1 MDILTQKTPTALAIA
16 QAVGITGSVFL
27 VGSNVSLSVVGI
39 PAAMQAP
46 APLAVKQW
54 YTIFTRGGAIAR
66 PLAAISALA
75 TGYLAYHQD
84 RTSTPFRLNALATLL
99 LPSIV
104 PFTILVLGPTNNKLM
119 AKKDE
124 LANASL
130 RDKHVEQFAKEGE
143 TVKELMDKWASLN
156 LARALLVGVGAVC
169 AVAAGVV
176 GRREVKEIGRFA
188 GWGR

>member
-1 MDILTQKTPTALAIA
+1 
-16 QAVGITGSVFL
+16 
-27 VGSNVSLSVVGI
+27 
-39 PAAMQAP
+39 
-46 APLAVKQW
+46 
-54 YTIFTRGGAIAR
+54 
-66 PLAAISALA
+66 
-75 TGYLAYHQD
+75 
-84 RTSTPFRLNALATLL
+84 
-99 LPSIV
+99 
-104 PFTILVLGPTNNKLM
+104 M

>member
-1 MDILTQKTPTALAIA
+1 MVHDLHSRRRNRPPSGCHLSAGNGVFGLSPYVSSHPISLTTPNPQPPFRPPTIPIQHHTSNTPTE
-16 QAVGITGSVFL
+16 
-27 VGSNVSLSVVGI
+27 
-39 PAAMQAP
+39 
-46 APLAVKQW
+46 
-54 YTIFTRGGAIAR
+54 
-66 PLAAISALA
+66 
-75 TGYLAYHQD
+75 D

-104 PFTILVLGPTNNKLM
+104 PFTLLVLGPTNDKLM

>member
-1 MDILTQKTPTALAIA
+1 
-16 QAVGITGSVFL
+16 
-27 VGSNVSLSVVGI
+27 
-39 PAAMQAP
+39 MQAP

-75 TGYLAYHQD
+75 TGYLAYHRTFSHIPSHIPFSPTPTPPSNNITNDQTED

-104 PFTILVLGPTNNKLM
+104 PFTLLVLGPTNDKLM

>member
-1 MDILTQKTPTALAIA
+1 M
-16 QAVGITGSVFL
+16 V
-27 VGSNVSLSVVGI
+27 
-39 PAAMQAP
+39 AP

-75 TGYLAYHQD
+75 TGYLAYHRTSYSISISLPTPMPPLQSQATHEQYITNNPTED